1 MDELGALVGQVE
13 SFMLAP
19 AFIWA
24 FGSPSD
30 EATADADGVVH
41 VANRLMDYH
50 ERFLALAERCRDF
63 DAPSQYTGLM
73 RDCCKL
79 MNIPLDG
86 YGAFIDDFVELIAE
100 MPDLMIRGRG
110 TLEAEPIQL
119 HMSVDDQ
126 LLKRITKQVR
136 AAAMS

>member
-1 MDELGALVGQVE
+1 
-13 SFMLAP
+13 
-19 AFIWA
+19 
-24 FGSPSD
+24 
-30 EATADADGVVH
+30 
-41 VANRLMDYH
+41 
-50 ERFLALAERCRDF
+50 
-63 DAPSQYTGLM
+63 
-73 RDCCKL
+73 

-136 AAAMS
+136 QLRCPSVPNQESPG